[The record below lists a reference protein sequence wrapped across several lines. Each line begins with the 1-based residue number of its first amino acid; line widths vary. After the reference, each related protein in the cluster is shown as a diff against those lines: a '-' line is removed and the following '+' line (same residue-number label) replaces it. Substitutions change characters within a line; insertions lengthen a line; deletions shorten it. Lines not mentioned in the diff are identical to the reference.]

1 MGLPRS
7 ATERAEVRAGASSA
21 TIAPPALPRAAVRGD
36 GYPAARAGG
45 APIAARA
52 RGWARSVLR
61 FAHRKPLG
69 AASGAVLTL
78 CVLAALLAPVV
89 SPHDPVAQDVP
100 NQFRSPD
107 RTYWMGT
114 DHLGRDV
121 LSRIIHGARISLSV
135 GFLAVGVAA
144 LIGIVAGTSSAY
156 FGGLLDLL
164 LQRVIDTMMGVPA
177 LVVAMVIMF
186 VLGSSLTNVVLAI
199 TVAYTPQFVRIVRSE
214 ALAVKETDY
223 VVAAAASGASSA
235 RVLGFHIIPNTL
247 TSVFV
252 FATGALGGAIVAEA
266 SLSFLGLGI
275 PPPAPSWGQMLQGA
289 ARLHMETFPWLV
301 IFPGLT
307 ITLVV
312 YAFNM
317 LGDALRDVLD
327 PRLRER

>member
-1 MGLPRS
+1 MDR
-7 ATERAEVRAGASSA
+7 R
-21 TIAPPALPRAAVRGD
+21 PALAWPRWWTTLR
-36 GYPAARAGG
+36 
-45 APIAARA
+45 
-52 RGWARSVLR
+52 R
-61 FAHRKPLG
+61 FARRKPLG
-69 AASGAVLTL
+69 AAGAIILAL
-78 CVLAALLAPVV
+78 LVLAALLAPFV
-89 SPHDPVAQDVP
+89 SRYDPIVQDVP
-100 NQFRSPD
+100 SQFRPPD
-107 RTYWMGT
+107 RTHWMGT

-121 LSRIIHGARISLSV
+121 LSRIVHGARISLSV
-135 GFLAVGVAA
+135 GLLAVGVAS
-144 LIGIVAGTSSAY
+144 LVGIVAGTASAY

-186 VLGSSLTNVVLAI
+186 VLGSSLTNVVVAI
-199 TVAYTPQFVRIVRSE
+199 TVAYTPQFIRIVRSE

-223 VVAAAASGASSA
+223 VTAAIGSGASAA
-235 RVLGFHIIPNTL
+235 RVLGCHIVPNTL

-275 PPPAPSWGQMLQGA
+275 PPPTASWGQMLQGA

-301 IFPGLT
+301 VFPGLT

-327 PRLRER
+327 PRLRQR